1 MTSQYQQLTDLPNT
15 QPSFIAALMKLVA
28 YNQLG
33 LPEGIYRPDLL
44 PAPPGSNTQ
53 QEQSALAQEQTS
65 SHATSE
71 YLPGHSEM
79 HTQVQ
84 GASGGEVEQGQDVTV
99 SSETESEKGDIE
111 TPLVSTESPPHPSS
125 DLQSLDSS
133 DSDDNSVLP
142 VPAPFHTQQLQLA
155 LNEHPEVKAAY
166 VPLSYT
172 EGFPTL
178 YGVPFWVQLPFEDF
192 TAYKCFD
199 LYLRQGRS
207 GARQIYILSED
218 KQFPENVTDQELHD
232 FSETYFW
239 AARAKSYDMFS
250 AAHRRKERE
259 QRAIS
264 TENEHYLLAVRLMD
278 IATCY
283 LNEQEE
289 ELTEMMTPKMLLE
302 FVKTSSQLQRISAG
316 LPATGPSPNQVQSQ
330 EGPRGEST
338 SLEIIMRS
346 IAKETGASKETE
358 IIDTSTAHKSKL
370 SEIMKDEDAIGL
382 AQELVLKLNNPQG
395 SKVKVEME
403 TV

>member
-1 MTSQYQQLTDLPNT
+1 MTGQQQNINLPDT
-15 QPSFIAALMKLVA
+15 QPSFIAALMKLVPC
-28 YNQLG
+28 NQLG

-44 PAPPGSNTQ
+44 PAPPGKNPQ
-53 QEQSALAQEQTS
+53 VDKGQEESSLLASTSTPTSATN
-65 SHATSE
+65 SE
-71 YLPGHSEM
+71 NVSRRSDSD
-79 HTQVQ
+79 
-84 GASGGEVEQGQDVTV
+84 ASGGKVEQERDAVESSE
-99 SSETESEKGDIE
+99 SSETESKKGDIE
-111 TPLVSTESPPHPSS
+111 TPQVSTESPTHPGS
-125 DLQSLDSS
+125 DLPCRDSG
-133 DSDDNSVLP
+133 DDTLL
-142 VPAPFHTQQLQLA
+142 VPAPFHSQAQEIQLA
-155 LNEHPEVKAAY
+155 LNDHPEVKAAY
-166 VPLSYT
+166 VPLSYL

-239 AARAKSYDMFS
+239 AARTKSYDMFS

-264 TENEHYLLAVRLMD
+264 TENEHYLLAERLMK
-278 IATCY
+278 IAECY
-283 LNEQEE
+283 LTEQGD
-289 ELTEMMTPKMLLE
+289 ELAEMMTPKMLLE
-302 FVKTSSQLQRISAG
+302 FVKTSTQLQRISAG
-316 LPATGPSPNQVQSQ
+316 LPATGPSPHRQ
-330 EGPRGEST
+330 EQNGDAPHGEST

-358 IIDTSTAHKSKL
+358 IVDTSSEHKSKL
-370 SEIMKDEDAIGL
+370 REIMKDEDAIGL
-382 AQELVLKLNNPQG
+382 AQELVLKLNNP
-395 SKVKVEME
+395 KNVKVEME